1 MNTSSYNQIM
11 KHKKNLYSSKSN
23 NKMTELNRLNSKILF
38 KGWLKYF
45 KYLDDDTQRR
55 PKEFFKNTLF
65 ERDSKRS
72 HAVGEEKIPSEKHFY
87 AIMFPD
93 SLNIYTSNNKQTA
106 QHAYDVLSV
115 DFIRSIPENQ
125 QTKGGVRDFGKFSEG
140 NCFQVW
146 TIIPKNVFKMTQSE
160 HDPKEG
166 KKRKM
171 VNLLRSRQSKTNV
184 DESHYKK

>member
-1 MNTSSYNQIM
+1 MKFVTLKFILSITIVIICCNLVTSLQSKIGMATNLKAGMNTSSYNQIM

-93 SLNIYTSNNKQTA
+93 SLNIYTSNNK
-106 QHAYDVLSV
+106 
-115 DFIRSIPENQ
+115 
-125 QTKGGVRDFGKFSEG
+125 VRIKKSF
-140 NCFQVW
+140 
-146 TIIPKNVFKMTQSE
+146 KN
-160 HDPKEG
+160 
-166 KKRKM
+166 
-171 VNLLRSRQSKTNV
+171 
-184 DESHYKK
+184 